1 MNVILM
7 LGFYQNI
14 NNQWIIFLEG
24 SLQSKDTYKHLLSA
38 NNFFKIFLSTTSKV
52 NNIIIIYS

>member
-7 LGFYQNI
+7 LSFYQNI

-24 SLQSKDTYKHLLSA
+24 SLESKDTYKHLPSA
-38 NNFFKIFLSTTSKV
+38 NIFFNSLLSTTTKV